1 MKTITAALMIAMLAV
16 PAARAAAPAP
26 VKGTKELHRAESMYL
41 MGSKEHRSKKESR
54 VVVLI
59 PAGMTDD
66 DLIAVSDHYRA
77 KLAAKEIV
85 HVSFWDDAAAYKL
98 FSGAIDDEDIPA
110 GATDHLKARYEK
122 DPFRIYGKPT
132 HSLQLLGRG
141 FAVRRT
147 IDY

>member
-1 MKTITAALMIAMLAV
+1 MISIVLAAALAV
-16 PAARAAAPAP
+16 QTAGAAAPSP
-26 VKGTKELHRAESMYL
+26 VQRTKELHRAESMYL
-41 MGSKEHRSKKESR
+41 MGSKEHRSKKVAR

-59 PAGMTDD
+59 PAGMTDA

-85 HVSFWDDAAAYKL
+85 SITFWDDAAAYEL

-110 GATDHLKARYEK
+110 EVTDHLKARYEK
-122 DPFRIYGKPT
+122 DPFRIYGKPV
-132 HSLQLLGRG
+132 HSLRFLTRG
-141 FAVRRT
+141 FTARRT